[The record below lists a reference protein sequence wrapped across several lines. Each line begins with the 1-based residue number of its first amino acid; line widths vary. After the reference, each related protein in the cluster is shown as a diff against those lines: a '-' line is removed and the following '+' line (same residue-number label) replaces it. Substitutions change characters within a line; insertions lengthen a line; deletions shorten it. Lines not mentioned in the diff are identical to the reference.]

1 MGYDMSIEAPLS
13 EAEQIAKDAAKD
25 QCDAAVKERGK
36 YERNTP
42 EWEAAQEKVMAASDA
57 HDALNLNYFRLNI
70 WGMGHCLEHM
80 YERGMVYTSEHEGEW
95 PQYTEPA
102 RMDGED
108 DAAWYARIDAY
119 DELYQKKC
127 LPIVSAHPA
136 GGDTIPAHKFCSN
149 DGWLVTEEECK
160 AAVTSN
166 ALFDPPV
173 WENPNTKITEPVQ
186 WWPEWIAFLER
197 ASTRGGFRVH

>member
-1 MGYDMSIEAPLS
+1 MGYDMYIESELT
-13 EAEQIAKDAAKD
+13 EAEEIAKQAAQD
-25 QCDAAVKERGK
+25 QFDAAVKERQAF
-36 YERNTP
+36 EFNTP
-42 EWEAAQEKVMAASDA
+42 EYDAAQEKVSAAYDELDK
-57 HDALNLNYFRLNI
+57 HNLNYFRLNI
-70 WGMGHCLEHM
+70 WGMSRCREYM
-80 YERGMVYTSEHEGEW
+80 YDRGMVYTSEHEGEW

-108 DAAWYARIDAY
+108 AAAWHARIDAY

-136 GGDTIPAHKFCSN
+136 GGDTIPVHKFSSN